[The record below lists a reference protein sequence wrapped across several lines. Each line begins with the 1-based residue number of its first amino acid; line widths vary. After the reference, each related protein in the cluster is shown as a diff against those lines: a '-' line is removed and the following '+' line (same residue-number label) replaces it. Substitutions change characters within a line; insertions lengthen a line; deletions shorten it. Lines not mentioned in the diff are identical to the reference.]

1 MNDRIII
8 CRSRYGHVVTADPLL
23 VERARRAIR
32 QKRDAEAEVRVA
44 A

>member
-1 MNDRIII
+1 MNREIIA
-8 CRSRYGHVVTADPLL
+8 RSRYGHVVSVDPLL

-32 QKRDAEAEVRVA
+32 WRRDQETEVKLA

>member
-1 MNDRIII
+1 MSREIIA
-8 CRSRYGHVVTADPLL
+8 RSRYGHVVSVDPQL

-32 QKRDAEAEVRVA
+32 QRWDEQTEVRLA